1 LFVLFLVN
9 IQDEPPFT
17 ASPLPTL
24 WQALEKDYEM
34 GFHFMSQ
41 RYAFFFKDARVSF
54 IPGRKR
60 LVDKA

>member
-34 GFHFMSQ
+34 GNHFIPQ
-41 RYAFFFKDARVSF
+41 RYAIFFQIANIHVISR
-54 IPGRKR
+54 
-60 LVDKA
+60 